1 MVATLPWAPYINMIP
16 AGFTADGSVTYRMTG
31 GIFSEVFDTL
41 QVSDAYV
48 NDYNDHLTCFQPT
61 KRRLHVFLIATL
73 KDTMGEI

>member
-16 AGFTADGSVTYRMTG
+16 AGFTASGSVTYRMTG

-48 NDYNDHLTCFQPT
+48 NDDNDHLTCLSFQPP
-61 KRRLHVFLIATL
+61 KGDCMYFLL
-73 KDTMGEI
+73 QR

>member
-48 NDYNDHLTCFQPT
+48 NDDNDHLTCFVS
-61 KRRLHVFLIATL
+61 L
-73 KDTMGEI
+73 